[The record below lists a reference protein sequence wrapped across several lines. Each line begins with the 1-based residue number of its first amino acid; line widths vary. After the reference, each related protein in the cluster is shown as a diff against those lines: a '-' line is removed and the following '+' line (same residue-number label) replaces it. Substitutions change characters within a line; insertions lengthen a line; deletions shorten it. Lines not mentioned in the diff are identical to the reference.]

1 MSDELDSRPDTKGLG
16 ARLARR
22 SSRPPKR
29 FVAIS
34 VALHAAVVAALV
46 LAGMTLGPK
55 LPEFEQFRVT
65 LVSPPAQVEAPAPEP
80 VETTTP
86 VVSEPEPTPPEPTPQ
101 PRPEPP
107 KTQAPAPQPVERRPD
122 PKPARGPDPK
132 PVPVGGE
139 NLNIVQEGREFL
151 FPEYSENIVIQ
162 LNRFFRWNGDPG
174 PEAQVSFS
182 IMRDGSVRDI
192 RIVRRSGVFAFDI
205 EAQGAVEQAGNRRV
219 FGALPAEWQGDRLQ
233 VLYTFEKP
241 R

>member
-1 MSDELDSRPDTKGLG
+1 MHGEETPQGQGLG
-16 ARLARR
+16 MRLRRR
-22 SSRPPKR
+22 SSRPPGR
-29 FVAIS
+29 FVLIS
-34 VALHAAVVAALV
+34 VLLHAAVIAALV
-46 LAGMTLGPK
+46 LAGLTLGPK
-55 LPEFEQFRVT
+55 APEFEQFRVT
-65 LVSPPAQVEAPAPEP
+65 LVSPPAQVAAPEPEP

-86 VVSEPEPTPPEPTPQ
+86 VVTEPEPTPPEPTPT

-107 KTQAPAPQPVERRPD
+107 KTQAPKPEPVERKPD

-151 FPEYSENIVIQ
+151 FPDYMENIVLQ
-162 LNRFFRWNGDPG
+162 LNRFFRWSGDPG

-182 IMRDGSVRDI
+182 IMRDGSVKDI
-192 RIVRRSGVFAFDI
+192 RIVRRSGLFAFDL
-205 EAQGAVEQAGNRRV
+205 EAQGAVEQAGRQRA
-219 FGALPAEWQGDRLQ
+219 FGALPGEWQGDRLQ